1 MGELEPVGLPVPLPL
16 PLPTR
21 IIPQPIVTDVHDIN
35 IQPQR
40 QRVGTP
46 HESIDPPTPTPTPTS
61 ATMRSPARDIRGGVG
76 GVCDRGGEEEEVDE
90 LDDEENEEAGNGGMK
105 VSSSAENLNLARS
118 IPGQNNSQGVASSMN
133 SERGHGSY
141 FHRPTPTSEK
151 HTPPPSASSIRR
163 ELKGEEEDVKPVVKV
178 EMKSE
183 MDLEMGALPP
193 FSKRSESSLE
203 RAREMSPIMG
213 SLTQSQSVSPVPSGC
228 LLLGL
233 RKRY

>member
-76 GVCDRGGEEEEVDE
+76 GVCDRGG
-90 LDDEENEEAGNGGMK
+90 
-105 VSSSAENLNLARS
+105 
-118 IPGQNNSQGVASSMN
+118 
-133 SERGHGSY
+133 
-141 FHRPTPTSEK
+141 
-151 HTPPPSASSIRR
+151 
-163 ELKGEEEDVKPVVKV
+163 
-178 EMKSE
+178 
-183 MDLEMGALPP
+183 
-193 FSKRSESSLE
+193 
-203 RAREMSPIMG
+203 
-213 SLTQSQSVSPVPSGC
+213 
-228 LLLGL
+228 
-233 RKRY
+233 RKRKLMNLMMKKMKKRGMVG